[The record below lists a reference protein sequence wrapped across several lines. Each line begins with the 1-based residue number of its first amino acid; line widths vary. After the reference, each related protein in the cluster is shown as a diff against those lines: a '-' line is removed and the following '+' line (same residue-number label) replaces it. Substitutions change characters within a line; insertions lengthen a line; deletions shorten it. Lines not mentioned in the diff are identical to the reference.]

1 VFFPRQGDKEMAQK
15 RRQQINKTASGN
27 RKPEPSYWKIVAII
41 AIVFSLGLGIK
52 LVFFPPPAP
61 DITQAQIS
69 NSSPGSNYQPASRTG
84 DSISS
89 QVKLVAANFRCACGG
104 CGELFL
110 VDCTCD
116 MPKGAK
122 EEKTFIREQLQKGL
136 SVDQVIQLVDQKY
149 GLRIS

>member
-1 VFFPRQGDKEMAQK
+1 MATK
-15 RRQQINKTASGN
+15 RKQQINRTVPGN
-27 RKPEPSYWKIVAII
+27 RKPETSYWKVVAII

-52 LVFFPPPAP
+52 AVFFPPQVPV
-61 DITQAQIS
+61 ITQGQI
-69 NSSPGSNYQPASRTG
+69 SSPGPASTSRPVSQTG

-122 EEKTFIREQLQKGL
+122 EEKTFIRKQLQKGL
-136 SVDQVIQLVDQKY
+136 SVDQVIQLVDQRY
-149 GLRIS
+149 GHRIT

>member
-1 VFFPRQGDKEMAQK
+1 MATK
-15 RRQQINKTASGN
+15 RKQQINRRAPGN
-27 RKPEPSYWKIVAII
+27 KKPEPSYWKVVAII

-52 LVFFPPPAP
+52 AVFFPPQVPV
-61 DITQAQIS
+61 ITQGQIS
-69 NSSPGSNYQPASRTG
+69 SPSPGSASGPVSQTG

-122 EEKTFIREQLQKGL
+122 EEKTFIRKQLQRGL
-136 SVDQVIQLVDQKY
+136 GVDQVIQLVDQRY
-149 GLRIS
+149 GHRIT